1 MSIGFQE
8 DEVLGKAYDARLMRR
23 LLTYVRPYR
32 AQVVLSVVLLVLT
45 SAAGLAGP
53 YLVRIAID
61 EHIAPKRLDGLGLVI
76 LAYAGALVAAF
87 LLRYAQ
93 SYVMQWVGQ
102 QAMYRLRMDLFS
114 HLQRLSVAFYTRQPV
129 GRLITRVT
137 NDIDALNEMITQ
149 GVVAVFGDLFTLVLI
164 VGIMLYMDWRLA
176 LATMVVLPTIIG
188 FTARFRVQ
196 ARESYRAVRVRLA
209 RINAFLN
216 EHIVGMGIVQLFSR
230 EAREFERFDA
240 LNRDHLTA
248 NMASL
253 RSFAI
258 FHPMVGAMS
267 AVAVAV
273 IIGYGGIQAATG
285 AISVGLVVAF
295 IQYAQRFFEPIE
307 DLAEKYNI
315 LQAAMASSE
324 RIFRVLDEPVEV
336 QDWPD
341 PVRADRVR
349 GEIEFRD
356 VWFAY
361 EPTSPGADGQTGGGP
376 RGVEGGSASARAEDW
391 VLRGV
396 SFRIQPGESVA
407 LVGHTGAGKSSI
419 INLITRFY
427 DPQRGQVLV
436 DGTDVRHWEQ
446 RDLRRHIGLVLQ
458 DVFLFSG
465 TIEDNIRLGTA
476 HISDDQVR
484 RAAEFVNASSF
495 IERLPGGFRAVVQ
508 ERGATLS
515 VGQKQ
520 LIAFARAIAHNP
532 EVLLVLDEATSSVD
546 TETEILIQDAL
557 RRVMR
562 GRTSIIIAHRLSTI
576 QHVDRIL
583 VVHKGRIV
591 EEGTHRDLLGRS
603 GIYTKLYQL
612 QYRDQELRPVART
625 GVAPSG
631 AAGPGAGDL
640 GAGEGEGGGD
650 G

>member
-1 MSIGFQE
+1 MSVAFHE
-8 DEVLGKAYDARLMRR
+8 DEVLGKAYDPRLMRR
-23 LLTYVRPYR
+23 LLSYVGPYR
-32 AQVVLSVVLLVLT
+32 PQVALSVVLLLLT

-61 EHIAPKRLDGLGLVI
+61 DHIAPGRLEGLGLVV
-76 LAYAGALVAAF
+76 LAYAGALAAAF
-87 LLRYAQ
+87 ALRYAQ

-102 QAMYRLRMDLFS
+102 QATYNLRVELFS

-129 GRLITRVT
+129 GRLVTRVT

-149 GVVAVFGDLFTLVLI
+149 GVVAIFGDLFTLVLI
-164 VGIMLYMDWRLA
+164 VGIMLFMDWRLA
-176 LATMVVLPTIIG
+176 LATMLVLPVIG
-188 FTARFRVQ
+188 WITARFSAR

-209 RINAFLN
+209 RMNAFLN
-216 EHIVGMGIVQLFSR
+216 EHIMGMGIVQLFGR
-230 EAREFERFDA
+230 EPREFERFDA
-240 LNRDHLTA
+240 LNRDHLAA
-248 NMASL
+248 NLAAL
-253 RSFAI
+253 RSFAV
-258 FHPMVGAMS
+258 FMPSVGVMS
-267 AVAVAV
+267 AVAVAI
-273 IIGYGGIQAATG
+273 IIGYGGIQALGG
-285 AISVGLVVAF
+285 AVSVGLVVAF

-324 RIFRVLDEPVEV
+324 RIFRVLDEPVDV
-336 QDWPD
+336 QDPPA
-341 PVRADRVR
+341 PVRVERVR
-349 GEIEFRD
+349 GAIEFRD

-361 EPTSPGADGQTGGGP
+361 EPTSAPDDGTSSVRTGP
-376 RGVEGGSASARAEDW
+376 DVEDW

-396 SFRIQPGESVA
+396 SFRIAPGERVA

-419 INLITRFY
+419 INLIMRFY

-436 DGTDVRHWEQ
+436 EGHDVRAWDQ

-458 DVFLFSG
+458 DVFLFAG
-465 TIEDNIRLGTA
+465 TIADNIRLGTRT
-476 HISDDQVR
+476 ITDDDVR
-484 RAAEFVNASSF
+484 RAAEFVGASAF
-495 IERLPGGFRAVVQ
+495 IERLPGGYAAEVQ

-520 LIAFARAIAHNP
+520 LIAFARAIAHNL

-562 GRTSIIIAHRLSTI
+562 DRTSIIIAHRLSTI

-583 VVHKGRIV
+583 VIHKGRIV
-591 EEGTHRDLLGRS
+591 EEGTHRALLARG

-612 QYRDQELRPVART
+612 QYRDQEWWPAA
-625 GVAPSG
+625 GVAAAPPSG
-631 AAGPGAGDL
+631 VSDRRG
-640 GAGEGEGGGD
+640 GERSSG
-650 G
+650 